1 MSRQPPEVDALGN
14 FNPHYQEGLRV
25 PIRDEDVNGTAIDI
39 SGKTWKFKT
48 ATFSKTLVANPDNAL
63 GLLLILTK
71 EEVQANIPSGGCDF
85 VIVDETAD
93 PDDVRHEG
101 KITPRGWKP

>member
-1 MSRQPPEVDALGN
+1 MSRQPAEVDAVGN
-14 FNPHYQEGLRV
+14 FNPHYQEGLKIPV
-25 PIRDEDVNGTAIDI
+25 RDVDVNGDTIDI
-39 SGKTWKFKT
+39 SGKTWTFKT
-48 ATFSKTLVANPDNAL
+48 ATFSKPLEADPNNAT

-71 EEVQANIPSGGCDF
+71 DEIQANIPITGCDF

-101 KITPRGWKP
+101 RIIPRGWK